1 MVQNV
6 TFNSGETSKVIS
18 VTIMDDGVA
27 EGNESFEVFLKVLPE
42 SPDVVIGQPS
52 VATGVII
59 DDEVLSKTFSL

>member
-1 MVQNV
+1 
-6 TFNSGETSKVIS
+6 
-18 VTIMDDGVA
+18 MDDGVA